1 MAEARARAGNHPR
14 SPSVAPVIRYAGRTH
29 VADILA
35 LWAAA
40 DAVPTITDTADS
52 LGILI
57 EHDPKAM
64 IVAELEGRVVGA
76 VIASWD
82 GWRGSVYR
90 LAVAPA
96 YRRKGWG
103 QRLSTRPRRDS
114 PRWVQGDG
122 RPSSLRPIPRPW
134 ASGGQSGWEEQTQ
147 RVRFV
152 TE

>member
-1 MAEARARAGNHPR
+1 MAESRSSEGNHAR
-14 SPSVAPVIRYAGRTH
+14 SPSVAPVIRYASRTD

-40 DAVPTITDTADS
+40 DALPTITDNADS

-90 LAVAPA
+90 LAVAPEH
-96 YRRKGWG
+96 RRLGWG
-103 QRLSTRPRRDS
+103 QRLLDAAQARLAEVGARLWQAIVAQTDPAAMGFW
-114 PRWVQGDG
+114 P
-122 RPSSLRPIPRPW
+122 
-134 ASGGQSGWEEQTQ
+134 QSGWQEQTQ

-152 TE
+152 KE